1 MASSRRVEPLLS
13 NSMEETPSHF
23 FKVILPETLSDKKLR
38 IPDMFVRKFGY
49 ELSAFATLTAPNGRV
64 WQNSN
69 FHILVFDLSACE
81 INYTYSPEQPEH
93 EQNSI
98 HQDEMESEDS
108 AECCNCATSV
118 EKSLKFK
125 DGCEMQRKRCRVEEP
140 EEKNESNAVDE
151 SWIGKLNCI
160 EMYNSQGSLRC
171 KRNLDGNSKNSCAR
185 SPLAHHKDLKIDRTK
200 SEATADNNEEDEHP
214 TVDQLEL
221 MAALEDAGISFTG
234 RFRSLAEEER
244 ERALNVA
251 RLFKPEKPSFMVI
264 LRSCHTN
271 SIRNHL
277 FVPAKFANKYLTR
290 DVHVKFIKLQTSD
303 GREWPVQIIWK
314 HNGVS
319 LRKGWA
325 EFSSNKKMKE
335 GDICVFEL
343 VRMEDILLK
352 VSRIPEKFAM
362 IFGDELSNAAT
373 LTIPNGRVWQVGLT
387 KDGRKIW
394 FQDGWHD
401 FIQYP
406 DNGKEPENDNPNSLH
421 QDESEN
427 EDSVEIM
434 DFTTPYSTFDSPK
447 NIVFD
452 KCPWPSSIMP
462 SQLNPAKTSFGSA
475 FGSSKFKHGYGSQ
488 NKRLKMEELVE
499 SSKSNAIDIDIKLKK
514 TAYKVGT
521 HATDEATKSDEDEL
535 MALLEDMGIFVN
547 KRFRNIAVE
556 ERERAIAAA
565 RLFKPKNPSFMVI
578 LRSVDIRLC
587 RLYVPAKFA
596 HRYFN
601 RNTKNIKVLDPEG
614 RKWSVQLSWMPL
626 CFITKLG
633 GFAKELDD
641 GDICIFELI
650 KRNKL
655 KALVLR
661 SVKDESN

>member
-1 MASSRRVEPLLS
+1 MALGRRVES
-13 NSMEETPSHF
+13 SHF
-23 FKVILPETLSDKKLR
+23 FKVILSSTLEDKKLR
-38 IPDMFVRKFGY
+38 IP
-49 ELSAFATLTAPNGRV
+49 
-64 WQNSN
+64 
-69 FHILVFDLSACE
+69 
-81 INYTYSPEQPEH
+81 
-93 EQNSI
+93 
-98 HQDEMESEDS
+98 
-108 AECCNCATSV
+108 
-118 EKSLKFK
+118 
-125 DGCEMQRKRCRVEEP
+125 
-140 EEKNESNAVDE
+140 
-151 SWIGKLNCI
+151 
-160 EMYNSQGSLRC
+160 
-171 KRNLDGNSKNSCAR
+171 
-185 SPLAHHKDLKIDRTK
+185 
-200 SEATADNNEEDEHP
+200 
-214 TVDQLEL
+214 
-221 MAALEDAGISFTG
+221 
-234 RFRSLAEEER
+234 
-244 ERALNVA
+244 
-251 RLFKPEKPSFMVI
+251 
-264 LRSCHTN
+264 
-271 SIRNHL
+271 
-277 FVPAKFANKYLTR
+277 
-290 DVHVKFIKLQTSD
+290 
-303 GREWPVQIIWK
+303 
-314 HNGVS
+314 
-319 LRKGWA
+319 
-325 EFSSNKKMKE
+325 
-335 GDICVFEL
+335 
-343 VRMEDILLK
+343 
-352 VSRIPEKFAM
+352 EKFAR

-373 LTIPNGRVWQVGLT
+373 LTVPNGRVWQVGLT

-394 FQDGWHD
+394 FQNGWHD
-401 FIQYP
+401 FIQYHSIKAGYFLVFKYGKNSNFNVLIFDLTACEIQYL
-406 DNGKEPENDNPNSLH
+406 DNGKEPENDKPNSLH

-434 DFTTPYSTFDSPK
+434 DFATPYSTFDSPK

-452 KCPWPSSIMP
+452 KCPRPSSIMP
-462 SQLNPAKTSFGSA
+462 SQLNRAKTSFGSA

-578 LRSVDIRLC
+578 LRSVDIRLR

>member
-64 WQNSN
+64 WQVGLTKYGRKTWFDEVLNNQNTSRTQYTRMKWKVRILLSWSILELQNYLLALRRKN
-69 FHILVFDLSACE
+69 FSDKWQGKRPVSDTDTAKLQQNQAKPYSGSALG
-81 INYTYSPEQPEH
+81 INR
-93 EQNSI
+93 
-98 HQDEMESEDS
+98 
-108 AECCNCATSV
+108 CCNCATSV

-352 VSRIPEKFAM
+352 VSVSHE
-362 IFGDELSNAAT
+362 
-373 LTIPNGRVWQVGLT
+373 TI
-387 KDGRKIW
+387 D
-394 FQDGWHD
+394 
-401 FIQYP
+401 
-406 DNGKEPENDNPNSLH
+406 
-421 QDESEN
+421 
-427 EDSVEIM
+427 
-434 DFTTPYSTFDSPK
+434 
-447 NIVFD
+447 
-452 KCPWPSSIMP
+452 
-462 SQLNPAKTSFGSA
+462 
-475 FGSSKFKHGYGSQ
+475 
-488 NKRLKMEELVE
+488 
-499 SSKSNAIDIDIKLKK
+499 
-514 TAYKVGT
+514 
-521 HATDEATKSDEDEL
+521 
-535 MALLEDMGIFVN
+535 
-547 KRFRNIAVE
+547 
-556 ERERAIAAA
+556 
-565 RLFKPKNPSFMVI
+565 
-578 LRSVDIRLC
+578 
-587 RLYVPAKFA
+587 
-596 HRYFN
+596 
-601 RNTKNIKVLDPEG
+601 
-614 RKWSVQLSWMPL
+614 
-626 CFITKLG
+626 
-633 GFAKELDD
+633 
-641 GDICIFELI
+641 
-650 KRNKL
+650 
-655 KALVLR
+655 
-661 SVKDESN
+661 